1 MELLKRIEE
10 LKREI
15 LNNPSD
21 SFDTILNN
29 IPKYTMYGY
38 IRECN
43 KNNLDRYALR
53 FGRKRYTYGEFID
66 LIDRYAKGFAAMGIR
81 KGDRVALLL
90 PNLPESTIIIYALNK
105 IGAISD
111 NIDPTSKEYRM
122 KYFLEKEKVNAIV
135 CFDKVYETSIKPIE
149 DYIYNELNIDKVLIT
164 KITDSLPM
172 IESAMY
178 RMKFR
183 DEDIVKRV
191 STSYG
196 NINIFGVDRFLK
208 DSRYQVCYTN
218 PYVENEVATICHS
231 SGTTGVPKTI
241 PSTNENV
248 NFIAFQHQI
257 SNIDYSRVKTFL
269 HVLPGFAQFGFSD
282 SMHLGHSLGLE
293 MIEIPIFSQENI
305 IDILLKTKANCLFGT
320 PSFWLRLLGDDKYN
334 NADLSFLEEA
344 VYGGGTLTITQLAN
358 INRFL
363 ISHNAKCLL
372 RTGYGMSE
380 FNGTCILEDPFM
392 STPGSCG
399 IDLPGGSGI
408 IINPDTMKE
417 LSCGELGHL
426 YYSKGSNPVCEF
438 DGEVLHKTINIDGRE
453 YIDTGDIMKKN
464 ARGEY
469 FFEGRASGM
478 ISRYDGYK
486 IYPNALEN
494 AVTSSSYVEDVM
506 ISEYYDE
513 SNFGAMPLIYVVLS
527 KESKGIDIK
536 DIIKNIIDN
545 YILSNN
551 NMSFRDI
558 PTKWKVVDEL
568 PYTTALKKD
577 YKKIKEN
584 GIDGSEISIVCHETN
599 MGLGYYDIVM
609 PSKGKFLVKRKKE
622 IWE

>member
-15 LNNPSD
+15 VNNPSD
-21 SFDTILNN
+21 SFDIILNN

-111 NIDPTSKEYRM
+111 NIDPTSKEDRM

-135 CFDKVYETSIKPIE
+135 CFDKVYETSIKSIE
-149 DYIYNELNIDKVLIT
+149 NYIYNELNIDKVLIT

-196 NINIFGVDRFLK
+196 NINIFGINRFLN

-248 NFIAFQHQI
+248 NFIAFQHQV

-320 PSFWLRLLGDDKYN
+320 PSFWLRLIGSDKYS

-599 MGLGYYDIVM
+599 MGLDYYDIVM
-609 PSKGKFLVKRKKE
+609 PTKGKKLIKK
-622 IWE
+622 

>member
-10 LKREI
+10 IKREI
-15 LNNPSD
+15 QNNPSD
-21 SFDTILNN
+21 SFDIILNN

-43 KNNLDRYALR
+43 KNNLDKYALR
-53 FGRKRYTYGEFID
+53 FGRKKYTYGEFID

-111 NIDPTSKEYRM
+111 NIDPTSKEDRM

-149 DYIYNELNIDKVLIT
+149 NYIYNELNIDKVLIT

-172 IESAMY
+172 FESAMY
-178 RMKFR
+178 RMKFK

-191 STSYG
+191 STLYG

-320 PSFWLRLLGDDKYN
+320 PSFWLRLIGSDKYN

-408 IINPDTMKE
+408 IIDPDTMKE
-417 LSCGELGHL
+417 VDSGELGHL

-438 DGEVLHKTINIDGRE
+438 DGEVLHKTINIYGRE

-464 ARGEY
+464 TRGEY

-494 AVTSSSYVEDVM
+494 VVTNSSYVEDVM

-513 SNFGAMPLIYVVLS
+513 NNFGAMPLIYVVLS

-536 DIIKNIIDN
+536 DIIKSIIDN

-577 YKKIKEN
+577 YKKIKED

-609 PSKGKFLVKRKKE
+609 PSKGKKLIKK
-622 IWE
+622 

>member
-1 MELLKRIEE
+1 MELLKRIKE

-21 SFDTILNN
+21 SFDIILNN

-111 NIDPTSKEYRM
+111 NIDPTSKEDRM

-164 KITDSLPM
+164 KITDSLSM

-178 RMKFR
+178 KMKFR

-196 NINIFGVDRFLK
+196 NINIFGINRFLN

-320 PSFWLRLLGDDKYN
+320 PSFWLRLIGGDKYN

-408 IINPDTMKE
+408 IINPDTMNE
-417 LSCGELGHL
+417 LSCGEFGHL

-464 ARGEY
+464 VRGEY

-609 PSKGKFLVKRKKE
+609 PTKGKKLIKK
-622 IWE
+622 

>member
-1 MELLKRIEE
+1 MELLKRIKE

-21 SFDTILNN
+21 SFDIILNN

-111 NIDPTSKEYRM
+111 NIDPTSKEDRM

-178 RMKFR
+178 RMKYR
-183 DEDIVKRV
+183 DENIVKRV

-196 NINIFGVDRFLK
+196 NINIFGINRFLN

-320 PSFWLRLLGDDKYN
+320 PSFWLRLIGGDKYN

-363 ISHNAKCLL
+363 ILHNAKCLL

-408 IINPDTMKE
+408 IINPDTMNE
-417 LSCGELGHL
+417 LSCGEFGHL

-464 ARGEY
+464 VRGEY

-609 PSKGKFLVKRKKE
+609 PTKGKKLIKK
-622 IWE
+622 

>member
-21 SFDTILNN
+21 SFDIILNN

-111 NIDPTSKEYRM
+111 NIDPTSKEDRM

-178 RMKFR
+178 RMKYR
-183 DEDIVKRV
+183 DENIVKRV

-196 NINIFGVDRFLK
+196 NINIFGINRFLN

-320 PSFWLRLLGDDKYN
+320 PSFWLRLIGDDKYN

-417 LSCGELGHL
+417 LSRGEFGHL

-599 MGLGYYDIVM
+599 MGLDYYDIVM
-609 PSKGKFLVKRKKE
+609 PTKGKKLIKK
-622 IWE
+622 

>member
-21 SFDTILNN
+21 SFDIILNN

-111 NIDPTSKEYRM
+111 NIDPTSKEDRM

-135 CFDKVYETSIKPIE
+135 CFDKVYETSIKSIE
-149 DYIYNELNIDKVLIT
+149 NYIYNELNIDKVLIT

-196 NINIFGVDRFLK
+196 NINIFGINRFLN

-248 NFIAFQHQI
+248 NFIAFQHQV

-320 PSFWLRLLGDDKYN
+320 PSFWLRLIGSDKYN

-408 IINPDTMKE
+408 IINPDTMNE
-417 LSCGELGHL
+417 LNCGELGHL

-599 MGLGYYDIVM
+599 MGLDYYDIVM
-609 PSKGKFLVKRKKE
+609 PTKGKKLIKK
-622 IWE
+622 

>member
-21 SFDTILNN
+21 SFDIILNN

-111 NIDPTSKEYRM
+111 NIDPTSKEDRM

-135 CFDKVYETSIKPIE
+135 CFDKVYETSIKSIE
-149 DYIYNELNIDKVLIT
+149 NYIYNELNIDKVLIT

-196 NINIFGVDRFLK
+196 NINIFGINRFLN

-248 NFIAFQHQI
+248 NFIAFQHQV

-320 PSFWLRLLGDDKYN
+320 PSFWLRLIGSDKYS

-494 AVTSSSYVEDVM
+494 AVTSSSYVEDAMV
-506 ISEYYDE
+506 SEYYDE

-599 MGLGYYDIVM
+599 MGLDYYDIVM
-609 PSKGKFLVKRKKE
+609 PTKGKKLIKK
-622 IWE
+622 

>member
-15 LNNPSD
+15 QNNPSD
-21 SFDTILNN
+21 SFDIILNN

-38 IRECN
+38 VRECN

-111 NIDPTSKEYRM
+111 NIDPTSKEDRM

-191 STSYG
+191 STLYG

-218 PYVENEVATICHS
+218 PYIENEVATICHS

-320 PSFWLRLLGDDKYN
+320 PSFWLRLIGDDKYN

-417 LSCGELGHL
+417 LSRGEFGHL

-599 MGLGYYDIVM
+599 MGLDYYDIVM
-609 PSKGKFLVKRKKE
+609 PTKGKKLIKK
-622 IWE
+622 

>member
-21 SFDTILNN
+21 SFDIILNN

-38 IRECN
+38 VRECN

-111 NIDPTSKEYRM
+111 NIDPTSKEDRM

-135 CFDKVYETSIKPIE
+135 CFDKVYETSIKSIE
-149 DYIYNELNIDKVLIT
+149 NYIYNELNIDKVLIT

-196 NINIFGVDRFLK
+196 NINIFGINRLLN

-248 NFIAFQHQI
+248 NFIAFQHQV

-320 PSFWLRLLGDDKYN
+320 PSFWLRLIGSDKYN

-408 IINPDTMKE
+408 IINPDTMNE

-599 MGLGYYDIVM
+599 MGLDYYDIVM
-609 PSKGKFLVKRKKE
+609 PTKGKKLIKK
-622 IWE
+622 

>member
-10 LKREI
+10 IKREI
-15 LNNPSD
+15 QNNPSD
-21 SFDTILNN
+21 SFDIILNN

-43 KNNLDRYALR
+43 KNNLDKYALR

-111 NIDPTSKEYRM
+111 NIDPTSKEDRM

-149 DYIYNELNIDKVLIT
+149 NFIYNELNIDKVLIT

-172 IESAMY
+172 FESAVY
-178 RMKFR
+178 RMKFK

-191 STSYG
+191 STLYG

-218 PYVENEVATICHS
+218 PYIENEVATICHS

-257 SNIDYSRVKTFL
+257 SNIDYNRVKTFL

-320 PSFWLRLLGDDKYN
+320 PSFWLRLIGSDKYN
-334 NADLSFLEEA
+334 NTDLSFLEEA

-363 ISHNAKCLL
+363 IAHNAKCLL

-408 IINPDTMKE
+408 IIDPDTMKE
-417 LSCGELGHL
+417 VDSGELGHL

-494 AVTSSSYVEDVM
+494 TVTSSSYVEDVM

-513 SNFGAMPLIYVVLS
+513 NNFGAMPLIYVVLS

-536 DIIKNIIDN
+536 DIIKSIIDN

-551 NMSFRDI
+551 NMTFRDI

-568 PYTTALKKD
+568 PYTMALKKD
-577 YKKIKEN
+577 YKKIKED

-609 PSKGKFLVKRKKE
+609 PSKGKKLIKK
-622 IWE
+622 

>member
-111 NIDPTSKEYRM
+111 NIDPTSKEDRM

-609 PSKGKFLVKRKKE
+609 PTKGKKLIKK
-622 IWE
+622 

>member
-1 MELLKRIEE
+1 MELLKRIKE

-21 SFDTILNN
+21 SFDIILNN

-111 NIDPTSKEYRM
+111 NIDPTSKEDRM

-178 RMKFR
+178 RMKYR
-183 DEDIVKRV
+183 DENIVKRV

-196 NINIFGVDRFLK
+196 NINIFGINRFLN

-320 PSFWLRLLGDDKYN
+320 PSFWLRLIGGDKYN

-363 ISHNAKCLL
+363 ILHNAKCLL

-399 IDLPGGSGI
+399 FDLPGGSGI

-417 LSCGELGHL
+417 VSTGESGNL
-426 YYSKGSNPVCEF
+426 YYSKGSNPICEF
-438 DGEVLHKTINIDGRE
+438 DGKVLHEVLNINGRE
-453 YIDTGDIMKKN
+453 YIDTGDIMRKN

-609 PSKGKFLVKRKKE
+609 PTKGKKLIKK
-622 IWE
+622 

>member
-21 SFDTILNN
+21 SFDIILNN

-111 NIDPTSKEYRM
+111 NIDPTSKEDRM

-135 CFDKVYETSIKPIE
+135 CFDKVYETSIKSIE
-149 DYIYNELNIDKVLIT
+149 NYIYNELNIDKVLIT

-196 NINIFGVDRFLK
+196 NINIFGINRFLN

-320 PSFWLRLLGDDKYN
+320 PSFWLRLIGSDKYN

-408 IINPDTMKE
+408 IINPDTMNE
-417 LSCGELGHL
+417 LSCGEFGHL

-464 ARGEY
+464 VRGEY

-609 PSKGKFLVKRKKE
+609 PTKGKKLIKK
-622 IWE
+622 

>member
-494 AVTSSSYVEDVM
+494 AVTSSSYVEDAM

-609 PSKGKFLVKRKKE
+609 PSKGKKLIKK
-622 IWE
+622 

>member
-10 LKREI
+10 IKREI
-15 LNNPSD
+15 QNNPSD
-21 SFDTILNN
+21 SFDIILNN

-43 KNNLDRYALR
+43 KNNLDKYALR
-53 FGRKRYTYGEFID
+53 FGRKKYTYGEFID

-111 NIDPTSKEYRM
+111 NIDPTSKEDRM

-149 DYIYNELNIDKVLIT
+149 DFIYNELNIDKVLIT

-172 IESAMY
+172 FESAVY
-178 RMKFR
+178 RMKFK

-191 STSYG
+191 STLYG

-269 HVLPGFAQFGFSD
+269 HILPGFAQFGFSD

-305 IDILLKTKANCLFGT
+305 IDILLKTKVNCLFGT
-320 PSFWLRLLGDDKYN
+320 PSFWLRLIGSDKYN

-417 LSCGELGHL
+417 VGNGELGHL

-464 ARGEY
+464 TRGEY

-486 IYPNALEN
+486 IYLNALEN
-494 AVTSSSYVEDVM
+494 VVTSSSYVEDVM

-513 SNFGAMPLIYVVLS
+513 NNFGAMPLIYVVLS

-536 DIIKNIIDN
+536 DIIKSIIDN

-599 MGLGYYDIVM
+599 MGLSYYDIVI
-609 PSKGKFLVKRKKE
+609 PSKGKKLIKK
-622 IWE
+622 

>member
-21 SFDTILNN
+21 SFDIILNN

-111 NIDPTSKEYRM
+111 NIDPTSKEDRM

-320 PSFWLRLLGDDKYN
+320 PSFWLRLIGDDKYN

-464 ARGEY
+464 VRGEY

-609 PSKGKFLVKRKKE
+609 PTKGKKLINK
-622 IWE
+622 

>member
-15 LNNPSD
+15 QNNPSD
-21 SFDTILNN
+21 SFDIIKNN

-43 KNNLDRYALR
+43 KNNLDKYALR

-66 LIDRYAKGFAAMGIR
+66 LIDRYAKGFIAMGIR

-105 IGAISD
+105 IGAVSD
-111 NIDPTSKEYRM
+111 NIDPTSKEDRM

-135 CFDKVYETSIKPIE
+135 CFNKVYETSIKPIE
-149 DYIYNELNIDKVLIT
+149 NYIYNELNINKVLIT

-172 IESAMY
+172 IESTMY

-320 PSFWLRLLGDDKYN
+320 PSFWLRLIGSDKYN
-334 NADLSFLEEA
+334 NTDLSFLEEA

-363 ISHNAKCLL
+363 IAHNAKCLL

-408 IINPDTMKE
+408 IIDPDTMKE
-417 LSCGELGHL
+417 VDSGELGHL
-426 YYSKGSNPVCEF
+426 YYSKDSNPVCEF

-513 SNFGAMPLIYVVLS
+513 NNFGAMPLIYVVLS

-536 DIIKNIIDN
+536 DIIKSIIDN

-551 NMSFRDI
+551 NMTFRDI

-577 YKKIKEN
+577 YKKIKED

-609 PSKGKFLVKRKKE
+609 PSKGKKLIKK
-622 IWE
+622 

>member
-21 SFDTILNN
+21 SFDIILNN

-38 IRECN
+38 VRECN

-111 NIDPTSKEYRM
+111 NIDPTSKEDRM

-218 PYVENEVATICHS
+218 PYIENEVATICHS

-320 PSFWLRLLGDDKYN
+320 PSFWLRLIGDDKYN

-408 IINPDTMKE
+408 IINPDTMNE
-417 LSCGELGHL
+417 LSRGEFGHL

-599 MGLGYYDIVM
+599 MGLDYYDIVM
-609 PSKGKFLVKRKKE
+609 PTKGKKLIKK
-622 IWE
+622 

>member
-21 SFDTILNN
+21 SFDIILNN

-111 NIDPTSKEYRM
+111 NIDPTSKEDRM

-135 CFDKVYETSIKPIE
+135 CFDKVYETSIKSIE
-149 DYIYNELNIDKVLIT
+149 NYIYNELNIDKVLIT

-196 NINIFGVDRFLK
+196 NINIFGINRFLN

-248 NFIAFQHQI
+248 NFIAFQHQV

-320 PSFWLRLLGDDKYN
+320 PSFWLRLIGSDKYS

-609 PSKGKFLVKRKKE
+609 PTKGKKLIKK
-622 IWE
+622 

>member
-21 SFDTILNN
+21 SFDIILNN

-111 NIDPTSKEYRM
+111 NIDPTSKEDRM

-178 RMKFR
+178 RMKYR
-183 DEDIVKRV
+183 DENIVKRV

-196 NINIFGVDRFLK
+196 NINIFGINRFLN

-248 NFIAFQHQI
+248 NFIAFQHQV

-320 PSFWLRLLGDDKYN
+320 PSFWLRLIGSDKYS

-417 LSCGELGHL
+417 LSRGEFGHL

-599 MGLGYYDIVM
+599 MGLDYYDIVM
-609 PSKGKFLVKRKKE
+609 PTKGKKLIKK
-622 IWE
+622 

>member
-21 SFDTILNN
+21 SFDIILNN

-111 NIDPTSKEYRM
+111 NIDPTSKEDRM

-178 RMKFR
+178 RMKYR
-183 DEDIVKRV
+183 DENIVKRV

-196 NINIFGVDRFLK
+196 NINIFGINRFLN

-218 PYVENEVATICHS
+218 PYVENKVATICHS

-320 PSFWLRLLGDDKYN
+320 PSFWLRLIGSDKYN

-408 IINPDTMKE
+408 IINPDTMNE
-417 LSCGELGHL
+417 LSCGEFGHL

-464 ARGEY
+464 VRGEY

-609 PSKGKFLVKRKKE
+609 PTKGKKLIKK
-622 IWE
+622 

>member
-21 SFDTILNN
+21 SFDIILNN

-111 NIDPTSKEYRM
+111 NIDPTSKEDRM

-135 CFDKVYETSIKPIE
+135 CFDKVYETSIKSIE
-149 DYIYNELNIDKVLIT
+149 NYIYNELNIDKVLIT

-196 NINIFGVDRFLK
+196 NINIFGINRFLN

-248 NFIAFQHQI
+248 NFIAFQHQV

-320 PSFWLRLLGDDKYN
+320 PSFWLRLIGSDKYS

-408 IINPDTMKE
+408 IINPDTMNE
-417 LSCGELGHL
+417 LSRGELGHL
-426 YYSKGSNPVCEF
+426 YYSKGSNPICEF

-584 GIDGSEISIVCHETN
+584 DIDGSEISIVCHETN
-599 MGLGYYDIVM
+599 MGLDYYDIVM
-609 PSKGKFLVKRKKE
+609 PTKGKKLIKK
-622 IWE
+622 

>member
-1 MELLKRIEE
+1 MELLKRIKE

-21 SFDTILNN
+21 SFDIILNN

-90 PNLPESTIIIYALNK
+90 PNLPESTIIIYSLNK

-111 NIDPTSKEYRM
+111 NIDPTSKEDRM

-164 KITDSLPM
+164 KITDSLSM

-178 RMKFR
+178 RMKYR
-183 DEDIVKRV
+183 DENIVKRV
-191 STSYG
+191 STLYG

-320 PSFWLRLLGDDKYN
+320 PSFWLRLIGGDKYN

-399 IDLPGGSGI
+399 IDLPGGNGI
-408 IINPDTMKE
+408 IIDPDTMKE
-417 LSCGELGHL
+417 LSRGELGHL

-464 ARGEY
+464 VRGEY

-609 PSKGKFLVKRKKE
+609 PTKGKKLIKK
-622 IWE
+622 

>member
-21 SFDTILNN
+21 SFDIILNN

-111 NIDPTSKEYRM
+111 NIDPTSKEDRM

-135 CFDKVYETSIKPIE
+135 CFDKVYETSIKSIE
-149 DYIYNELNIDKVLIT
+149 NYIYNELNIDKVLIT

-196 NINIFGVDRFLK
+196 NINIFGINRFLN

-248 NFIAFQHQI
+248 NFIAFQHQV

-320 PSFWLRLLGDDKYN
+320 PSFWLRLIGSDKYN

-408 IINPDTMKE
+408 IINPDTMNE

-584 GIDGSEISIVCHETN
+584 GIDGSEISIVCYETN
-599 MGLGYYDIVM
+599 MGLDYYDIVM
-609 PSKGKFLVKRKKE
+609 PTKGKKLIKK
-622 IWE
+622 

>member
-21 SFDTILNN
+21 SFDIILNN

-111 NIDPTSKEYRM
+111 NIDPTSKEDRM

-135 CFDKVYETSIKPIE
+135 CFDKVYETSIKSIE
-149 DYIYNELNIDKVLIT
+149 NYIYNELNIDKVLIT

-196 NINIFGVDRFLK
+196 NINIFGINRFLN

-248 NFIAFQHQI
+248 NFIAFQHQV

-320 PSFWLRLLGDDKYN
+320 PSFWLRLIGSDKYN

-408 IINPDTMKE
+408 IINPDTMNE

-513 SNFGAMPLIYVVLS
+513 SNFGAMPLIYVVLF

-599 MGLGYYDIVM
+599 MGLDYYDIVM
-609 PSKGKFLVKRKKE
+609 PTKGKKLIKK
-622 IWE
+622 

>member
-21 SFDTILNN
+21 SFDIILNN

-111 NIDPTSKEYRM
+111 NIDPTSKEDRM

-196 NINIFGVDRFLK
+196 NINIFGVDRFLN

-320 PSFWLRLLGDDKYN
+320 PSFWLRLIGGDKYN

-363 ISHNAKCLL
+363 ILHNAKCLL

-417 LSCGELGHL
+417 LSRGEFGHL

-494 AVTSSSYVEDVM
+494 AVTSSSYVEDAM

-609 PSKGKFLVKRKKE
+609 PTKGKKLIKK
-622 IWE
+622 

>member
-21 SFDTILNN
+21 SFDIILNN

-320 PSFWLRLLGDDKYN
+320 PSFWLRLIGDDKYN

-344 VYGGGTLTITQLAN
+344 VYGGGTLTITQFAN

-609 PSKGKFLVKRKKE
+609 PSKGKKLIKK
-622 IWE
+622 

>member
-21 SFDTILNN
+21 SFDIILNN

-111 NIDPTSKEYRM
+111 NIDPTSKEDRM

-218 PYVENEVATICHS
+218 PYIENEVATICHS

-320 PSFWLRLLGDDKYN
+320 PSFWLRLIGDDKYN

-417 LSCGELGHL
+417 LSRGEFGHL

-438 DGEVLHKTINIDGRE
+438 DGKVLHKTINIDGRE

-599 MGLGYYDIVM
+599 MGLDYYDIVM
-609 PSKGKFLVKRKKE
+609 PTKGKKLIKK
-622 IWE
+622 

>member
-21 SFDTILNN
+21 SFDIILNN

-111 NIDPTSKEYRM
+111 NIDPTSKEDRM

-320 PSFWLRLLGDDKYN
+320 PSFWLRLIGDDKYN

-438 DGEVLHKTINIDGRE
+438 DGKVLHKTINIDGRE

-494 AVTSSSYVEDVM
+494 AVTSSSYVEDAM

-609 PSKGKFLVKRKKE
+609 PTKGKKLIKK
-622 IWE
+622 

>member
-15 LNNPSD
+15 QNNPSD
-21 SFDTILNN
+21 SFDIILNN

-38 IRECN
+38 VRECN

-111 NIDPTSKEYRM
+111 NIDPTSKEDRM

-135 CFDKVYETSIKPIE
+135 CFDKVYETSIKSIE
-149 DYIYNELNIDKVLIT
+149 NYIYNELNIDKVLIT

-172 IESAMY
+172 IESTMY

-191 STSYG
+191 STLYG

-320 PSFWLRLLGDDKYN
+320 PSFWLRLIGSDKYN

-408 IINPDTMKE
+408 IINPDTMNE

-599 MGLGYYDIVM
+599 MGLDYYDIVM
-609 PSKGKFLVKRKKE
+609 PTKGKKLIKK
-622 IWE
+622 

>member
-21 SFDTILNN
+21 SFDIILNN

-111 NIDPTSKEYRM
+111 NIDPTSKEDRM

-164 KITDSLPM
+164 KITDSLSM

-178 RMKFR
+178 KMKFR

-196 NINIFGVDRFLK
+196 NINIFGINRFLN

-320 PSFWLRLLGDDKYN
+320 PSFWLRLIGGDKYN

-408 IINPDTMKE
+408 IINPDTMNE
-417 LSCGELGHL
+417 LSCGEFGHL

-464 ARGEY
+464 VRGEY

-527 KESKGIDIK
+527 KENKGIDIK

-609 PSKGKFLVKRKKE
+609 PTKGKKLIKK
-622 IWE
+622 

>member
-320 PSFWLRLLGDDKYN
+320 PSFWLRLIGSDKYN

-494 AVTSSSYVEDVM
+494 AVTSSSYVEDAM

-609 PSKGKFLVKRKKE
+609 PSKGKKLIKK
-622 IWE
+622 

>member
-21 SFDTILNN
+21 SFDIILNN

-111 NIDPTSKEYRM
+111 NIDPTSKEDRM

-135 CFDKVYETSIKPIE
+135 CFDKVYETSIKSIE
-149 DYIYNELNIDKVLIT
+149 NYIYNELNIDKVLIT

-196 NINIFGVDRFLK
+196 NINIFGINRFLN

-248 NFIAFQHQI
+248 NFIAFQHQV

-320 PSFWLRLLGDDKYN
+320 PSFWLRLIGNDKYN

-408 IINPDTMKE
+408 IINPDTMNE

-599 MGLGYYDIVM
+599 MGLDYYDIVM
-609 PSKGKFLVKRKKE
+609 PTKGKKLIKK
-622 IWE
+622 

>member
-15 LNNPSD
+15 QNNPSD
-21 SFDTILNN
+21 SFDIILNN

-111 NIDPTSKEYRM
+111 NIDPTSKEDRM

-135 CFDKVYETSIKPIE
+135 CFDKVYETSIKSIE
-149 DYIYNELNIDKVLIT
+149 NYIYNELNIDKVLIT
-164 KITDSLPM
+164 KITDSLSM

-196 NINIFGVDRFLK
+196 NINIFGINRFLN

-248 NFIAFQHQI
+248 NFIAFQHQV

-320 PSFWLRLLGDDKYN
+320 PSFWLRLIGSDKYN

-417 LSCGELGHL
+417 LSRGEFGHL

-599 MGLGYYDIVM
+599 MGLDYYDIVM
-609 PSKGKFLVKRKKE
+609 PTKGKKLIKK
-622 IWE
+622 

>member
-21 SFDTILNN
+21 SFDIILNN

-111 NIDPTSKEYRM
+111 NIDPTSKEDRM

-135 CFDKVYETSIKPIE
+135 CFDKVYETSIKSIE
-149 DYIYNELNIDKVLIT
+149 NYIYNELNIDKVLIT

-196 NINIFGVDRFLK
+196 NINIFGINRFLN

-248 NFIAFQHQI
+248 NFIAFQHQV

-320 PSFWLRLLGDDKYN
+320 PSFWLRLIGSDKYN

-417 LSCGELGHL
+417 LSRGEFGHL

-494 AVTSSSYVEDVM
+494 AVTSSSYVEDAMV
-506 ISEYYDE
+506 SEYYDE

-599 MGLGYYDIVM
+599 MGLDYYDIVM
-609 PSKGKFLVKRKKE
+609 PTKGKKLIKK
-622 IWE
+622 

>member
-21 SFDTILNN
+21 SFDIILNN

-90 PNLPESTIIIYALNK
+90 PNIPESTIIIYALNK

-111 NIDPTSKEYRM
+111 NIDPTSKEDRM

-178 RMKFR
+178 RMKYR
-183 DEDIVKRV
+183 DENIVKRV

-196 NINIFGVDRFLK
+196 NINIFGINRFLN

-320 PSFWLRLLGDDKYN
+320 PSFWLRLIGSDKYN

-408 IINPDTMKE
+408 IINPDTMNE

-599 MGLGYYDIVM
+599 MGLDYYDIVM
-609 PSKGKFLVKRKKE
+609 PTKGKKLIKK
-622 IWE
+622 

>member
-21 SFDTILNN
+21 SFDIILNN

-38 IRECN
+38 VRECN

-111 NIDPTSKEYRM
+111 NIDPTSKEDRM

-218 PYVENEVATICHS
+218 PYIENEVATICHS

-320 PSFWLRLLGDDKYN
+320 PSFWLRLIGSDKYN

-464 ARGEY
+464 VRGEY

-609 PSKGKFLVKRKKE
+609 PTKGKKLIKK
-622 IWE
+622 